1 MFEKK
6 SEMNKEQLREIIIK
20 TVADALNGVLDP
32 SSFFSKDQGNII
44 GKKDRY
50 GNMSLSI
57 ERLQTDYDKEISRL
71 YIRLD
76 SKARH
81 IRCLS
86 DRINLL
92 MDHLKVEIKTIDAI
106 PSVPEHDIII
116 KRKKREKE

>member
-6 SEMNKEQLREIIIK
+6 SKMNKEQLRDLILE
-20 TVADALNGVLDP
+20 TVADALNSVADP
-32 SSFFSKDQGNII
+32 KSLFRKDQGKII
-44 GKKDRY
+44 VTKDRF
-50 GNMSLSI
+50 GARSLSI
-57 ERLQTDYDKEISRL
+57 ERLQTDYNKEISCL

-81 IRCLS
+81 IRWLS

-106 PSVPEHDIII
+106 PSVPEHEIII
-116 KRKKREKE
+116 TKKKKL